1 MGLFWDKTTTNPD
14 ISDTITNETLDY
26 MVESAIMQHMKERGC
41 GKTILYKHLRS
52 KYGSDSVNRTLN
64 RIYKRNQRK
73 NSTMNKERMRFIQE
87 NQLLN
92 TKPTFTDYTV

>member
-1 MGLFWDKTTTNPD
+1 MGLFRDKTKTNPD
-14 ISDTITNETLDY
+14 NIETITDETRDY
-26 MVESAIMQHMKERGC
+26 MVESTIMKHMKERGC

-73 NSTMNKERMRFIQE
+73 NSTMNKERTKLVQE
-87 NQLLN
+87 NQSLN
-92 TKPTFTDYTV
+92 TKSITQDLTL